1 MPIFEYTCIRDGY
14 SEEKLFSYERSKLV
28 EVICPQCSDAM
39 VKLISM
45 PAKTAN
51 AWHGNWT
58 DGLDSTYYSSALG
71 RKVANK
77 REEAKILESRGFI
90 AESDLGTD
98 WMERKGAEVVQKR
111 NAQDAKTEIY
121 NKVLAETG
129 DAAKAVETAFP
140 ARECLDGTL
149 DKLYDEKIS
158 I

>member
-1 MPIFEYTCIRDGY
+1 MPIFEYRCARDGY
-14 SEEKLFSYERSKLV
+14 REEKLFSYERSKLV
-28 EVICPQCSDAM
+28 EVICPHCSDAM
-39 VKLISM
+39 LKLVSL
-45 PAKTAN
+45 PAKTAH

-58 DGLDSTYYSSALG
+58 DGLDHTYYSHALG

-77 REEAKILESRGFI
+77 REEAKILESRGFV
-90 AESDLGTD
+90 AESDLGKD
-98 WMERKGAEVVQKR
+98 WIERKQSEVVEKR
-111 NAQDAKTEIY
+111 AAQDAKTDVY

>member
-1 MPIFEYTCIRDGY
+1 MPIYEYRCARDGHR
-14 SEEKLFSYERSKLV
+14 EEKILSYERSKLV
-28 EVICPQCSDAM
+28 EVICPNCSDAM
-39 VKLISM
+39 LKMVSM

-58 DGLDSTYYSSALG
+58 DGLDSNYYSSALG
-71 RKVANK
+71 RKVSNK

-90 AESDLGTD
+90 AESDLGVG

-129 DAAKAVETAFP
+129 DAAKAVEEAFP

-149 DKLYDEKIS
+149 DKLYDDKIS